1 MQNPSNQVSY
11 PLLRKGHSLS
21 IVKVPDEFTIRT
33 QRGVDDVELSME
45 MGCVY
50 KEGLN
55 KQNLSVL
62 AVDITERDTIMD
74 RIRGAEEVD
83 FASHVYA
90 LENDPVARIYLTDE
104 LTIQFTAETDNE
116 SIDELIN
123 QHGLNYVNAISGI
136 VNCHV
141 FRLTSAAKI
150 NPLKLA
156 RQLTDLAS
164 VIYAEANVGI
174 KSIHYHTPS
183 DTHFGMQWHLFHNNG
198 IQLAS
203 ESHINAP
210 DAWDITRGA
219 RSITVAV
226 ADDSVDL
233 DHSDFQGEGKIVA
246 PRDFQ
251 GFDFNPSPEASSDN
265 HGTSCAGVA
274 VAEENG
280 SGVVGIAPACS
291 LMPIRTSGIL
301 DDNSIEDIF
310 DWAVEKGAAVISNS
324 WGPGSVNFPLSIRQ
338 EQALRRAATNGRN
351 GKGCVICFAAG
362 NANRPV
368 NGEINERNWPNGALS
383 GNVKWYNGYAAH
395 PEVITV
401 AACTSLNRKS
411 AYSSWGKEIS
421 VCAPSN
427 NAHPVFGRSYTYPEV
442 GGSFPGRG
450 IVTTDRVGPL
460 GYSSSDY
467 TSNFGGT
474 SSACPLVAGVAALV
488 LSANPDLT
496 AREVREILEQTADK
510 IEDTSTDPQLGLAL
524 GTYDQNGH
532 SQWFGYGKVNAYKAV
547 REAINR
553 LENPIEDT
561 NEIKVETTPALSI
574 PDNDEAGIV
583 STLAIEENGLLKG
596 IEVKLKITHS
606 YIGDLLI
613 ELQSP
618 DGTRIT
624 LHNRKGGSSND
635 IDAVYEMENTSV
647 LGGLIGENIR
657 GEWKL
662 FVKDL
667 AAQDK
672 GKLEFW
678 SLRLSKNASGDSIR
692 LEEKP
697 GITIPDAKPE
707 GLIRTLNNVKEGTI
721 QEISIGLDISH
732 TYISDLIVMLL
743 APSGQSITLHDRYG
757 GSDDNIKTTYDI
769 DNFPLL
775 GQLLGQPAKGN
786 WQLQIKDLAA
796 QDIGKLN
803 SWTINIRVE

>member
-1 MQNPSNQVSY
+1 MQNPSNQVTY

-33 QRGVDDVELSME
+33 QRGVDDVELSMA
-45 MGCVY
+45 MGCIY

-62 AVDITERDTIMD
+62 AVDIRERDTIMD
-74 RIRGAEEVD
+74 RIRGVEEVD

-90 LENDPVARIYLTDE
+90 LENDPLARIYLTDE
-104 LTIQFTAETDNE
+104 LTIQFATETGNE

-123 QHGLNYVNAISGI
+123 QHGLNYVSSIRGI
-136 VNCHV
+136 VNCYV
-141 FRLTSAAKI
+141 FRLSSAAKS

-156 RQLTDLAS
+156 KLLNDMSS
-164 VIYAEANVGI
+164 VLYAEANVGI
-174 KSIHYHTPS
+174 KSIHYHIPS
-183 DTHFGMQWHLFHNNG
+183 DTHFGMQWHLFHNGG

-203 ESHINAP
+203 GAHINAP
-210 DAWDITRGA
+210 AAWDITKGM

-233 DHSDFQGEGKIVA
+233 DHSDFQGNGKIVA

-251 GFDFNPSPEASSDN
+251 GFDFNPSPESGADN

-280 SGVVGIAPACS
+280 SGVVGIAPDCS

-310 DWAVEKGAAVISNS
+310 DWAVENGAAVISNS

-338 EQALRRAATNGRN
+338 EQALNRAATNGRN

-368 NGEINERNWPNGALS
+368 NGVINEKNWPDDALN

-401 AACTSLNRKS
+401 SACTSLNKKS
-411 AYSSWGKEIS
+411 AYSSWGREIS

-427 NAHPVFGRSYTYPEV
+427 NAHPVFGRSYTYPELS
-442 GGSFPGRG
+442 GSFPGRG

-547 REAINR
+547 QEAISR
-553 LENPIEDT
+553 LENPTENT
-561 NEIKVETTPALSI
+561 SEIKVETTSELSI
-574 PDNDEAGIV
+574 PDNDQAGIV
-583 STLAIEENGLLKG
+583 STLNVEENGLLKG
-596 IEVKLKITHS
+596 IEVQLKITHS
-606 YIGDLLI
+606 YIGDLLV
-613 ELQSP
+613 ELESP
-618 DGTRIT
+618 DGTRIA
-624 LHNRKGGSSND
+624 LHNREGGSRND
-635 IDAVYEMENTSV
+635 LDAVFEVANASA
-647 LGGLIGENIR
+647 LGTLIGENIR

-678 SLRLSKNASGDSIR
+678 SLSLNKSSSGRLIR
-692 LEEKP
+692 LEERP
-697 GITIPDAKPE
+697 GITIPDAKPD
-707 GLIRTLNNVKEGTI
+707 GLIRTLNNIKDGRI
-721 QEISIGLDISH
+721 QEISISLDVSH
-732 TYISDLIVMLL
+732 TYISDLIVRLL
-743 APSGQSITLHDRYG
+743 APSGQSITLHNRYG
-757 GSDDNIKTTYDI
+757 GSADNIKTTYDI

-775 GQLLGQPAKGN
+775 GQLLGQSAKGE
-786 WQLQIKDLAA
+786 WQLQIKDLAE

-803 SWTINIRVE
+803 SWMINIRVE